1 MVPSSSTPSSS
12 VGTASAGDRNRPGSV
27 LQSRRRYAVDHDG
40 SLQELLR
47 WKGRPVHSR
56 VEKSQVARGGRSGC
70 IWTRD
75 AKQLA
80 PGGFLQMF
88 SMSESP
94 AAAKRRGFRI
104 IGGFEREIACSG
116 SIAHASIPS
125 RQAPQ
130 STELSFFAICQG
142 QRRRED

>member
-1 MVPSSSTPSSS
+1 
-12 VGTASAGDRNRPGSV
+12 
-27 LQSRRRYAVDHDG
+27 
-40 SLQELLR
+40 
-47 WKGRPVHSR
+47 
-56 VEKSQVARGGRSGC
+56 
-70 IWTRD
+70 
-75 AKQLA
+75 
-80 PGGFLQMF
+80 MF

-130 STELSFFAICQG
+130 STELSFFAICRG
-142 QRRRED
+142 QRRREDAGIAGAYRRPKWTSGPYM